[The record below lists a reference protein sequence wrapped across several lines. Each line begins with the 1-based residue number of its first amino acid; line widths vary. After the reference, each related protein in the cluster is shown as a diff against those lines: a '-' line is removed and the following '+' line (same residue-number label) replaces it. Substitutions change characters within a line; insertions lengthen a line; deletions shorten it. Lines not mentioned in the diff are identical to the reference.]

1 LDNCSIYNLN
11 IFVYIQIINEKNITN
26 CFVIILFCS
35 NLIADEKKYDHMTCS
50 QIYVAVG
57 YFLKE
62 ADKHWKKT
70 KNEEKA
76 LEYSQAAAN
85 YSTVYQTFCK

>member
-1 LDNCSIYNLN
+1 MD
-11 IFVYIQIINEKNITN
+11 KNIQTI
-26 CFVIILFCS
+26 FIFTS
-35 NLIADEKKYDHMTCS
+35 GFF
-50 QIYVAVG
+50 VG

-62 ADKHWKKT
+62 ADVHWKKT

>member
-1 LDNCSIYNLN
+1 MIMKKILLT
-11 IFVYIQIINEKNITN
+11 IFVLIMSYNILN
-26 CFVIILFCS
+26 
-35 NLIADEKKYDHMTCS
+35 ADEKKYDHMTCS
-50 QIYVAVG
+50 EIYVAVG
-57 YFLKE
+57 YFPKE
-62 ADKHWKKT
+62 ADVHWKKT

>member
-1 LDNCSIYNLN
+1 MIMKKILLT
-11 IFVYIQIINEKNITN
+11 IFVLI
-26 CFVIILFCS
+26 FFC
-35 NLIADEKKYDHMTCS
+35 NTLNANEKKYDDMTCS

-62 ADKHWKKT
+62 ADVHWKKT

>member
-1 LDNCSIYNLN
+1 MIMKKILLT
-11 IFVYIQIINEKNITN
+11 IFVLIMSGNT
-26 CFVIILFCS
+26 
-35 NLIADEKKYDHMTCS
+35 LIANEKKYDQMTCS

-62 ADKHWKKT
+62 ADVHWKKT

-76 LEYSQAAAN
+76 LEYSEAAAN

>member
-1 LDNCSIYNLN
+1 MIMKKILLT
-11 IFVYIQIINEKNITN
+11 IFVLIFFCNTLNANETN
-26 CFVIILFCS
+26 
-35 NLIADEKKYDHMTCS
+35 YDDMTCS

-62 ADKHWKKT
+62 ADVHWKKT
-70 KNEEKA
+70 INEEKA

>member
-1 LDNCSIYNLN
+1 MIMKKILLT
-11 IFVYIQIINEKNITN
+11 IFV
-26 CFVIILFCS
+26 
-35 NLIADEKKYDHMTCS
+35 LIFYFNTLNADEKKYDQMTCS

-62 ADKHWKKT
+62 ADVHWKKT

>member
-1 LDNCSIYNLN
+1 
-11 IFVYIQIINEKNITN
+11 
-26 CFVIILFCS
+26 
-35 NLIADEKKYDHMTCS
+35 MTCS
-50 QIYVAVG
+50 GIYVAVG

-62 ADKHWKKT
+62 ADVHWKKT

>member
-1 LDNCSIYNLN
+1 MIMKKILLT
-11 IFVYIQIINEKNITN
+11 IFVLIMSCNT
-26 CFVIILFCS
+26 
-35 NLIADEKKYDHMTCS
+35 LIAYEKKYDHMTCS

-62 ADKHWKKT
+62 ADVHWKKT

>member
-1 LDNCSIYNLN
+1 MKKILLT
-11 IFVYIQIINEKNITN
+11 IFVLIMSCNT
-26 CFVIILFCS
+26 
-35 NLIADEKKYDHMTCS
+35 LIANEKKYDHTTCS

-62 ADKHWKKT
+62 ADVYWKKT
-70 KNEEKA
+70 KNQEKA

>member
-1 LDNCSIYNLN
+1 MKKILLT
-11 IFVYIQIINEKNITN
+11 IFVLIMS
-26 CFVIILFCS
+26 CS
-35 NLIADEKKYDHMTCS
+35 TLIADEKKYDQMTFS
-50 QIYVAVG
+50 KIYAVVG

-62 ADKHWKKT
+62 ADVHWKKT
-70 KNEEKA
+70 KNEKKA

>member
-1 LDNCSIYNLN
+1 MIM
-11 IFVYIQIINEKNITN
+11 KK
-26 CFVIILFCS
+26 ILLTISVLIMSC
-35 NLIADEKKYDHMTCS
+35 NTLIANEKKYDQMTCS
-50 QIYVAVG
+50 KIYAAVG

-62 ADKHWKKT
+62 ADVHWKKT
-70 KNEEKA
+70 KNEKKA